1 MCEQKRYPVKS
12 GMVFVLAQLRA
23 ISWYTVNWQPKTANE
38 DDDGYENVTYKW
50 ICAASNLISL
60 IPSRLFRQMLANC
73 FGVEF

>member
-12 GMVFVLAQLRA
+12 GMVFVPAQLRA
-23 ISWYTVNWQPKTANE
+23 ISRYNVNWQPKTANE

-60 IPSRLFRQMLANC
+60 ILSRLFRQMLANC